1 MQDFFLGVGNW
12 YADMNFTFAFC
23 FSYKTMIPTDWTLS
37 GQLYGEP
44 ISLLQCGTIILS
56 TMVPQPPTSNSIFTH
71 LEIIEALV
79 EEKNSQAQITATEGN
94 PPKWCNPT
102 QLIKIDAADKTN
114 SSKSCNSPNSSYS
127 LANLP
132 CFSFVI
138 YHEWWWYSPE
148 ESWLVH
154 LILPGFERIHLL
166 QGLEAGG

>member
-71 LEIIEALV
+71 LEIIEVLV

-94 PPKWCNPT
+94 PPK
-102 QLIKIDAADKTN
+102 
-114 SSKSCNSPNSSYS
+114 
-127 LANLP
+127 
-132 CFSFVI
+132 
-138 YHEWWWYSPE
+138 
-148 ESWLVH
+148 
-154 LILPGFERIHLL
+154 
-166 QGLEAGG
+166 

>member
-1 MQDFFLGVGNW
+1 MSQICGVGGWWGPLFYGSLPLPTFFFAGFALCRYGMNFTFSSPFFFRSNQDKLDIVMTTLFIGVGNW

-79 EEKNSQAQITATEGN
+79 KEKKLSNSDYCNWRQPTQVMQ
-94 PPKWCNPT
+94 PNPT
-102 QLIKIDAADKTN
+102 HHNWCSGQNQLK
-114 SSKSCNSPNSSYS
+114 
-127 LANLP
+127 
-132 CFSFVI
+132 
-138 YHEWWWYSPE
+138 
-148 ESWLVH
+148 
-154 LILPGFERIHLL
+154 
-166 QGLEAGG
+166 

>member
-44 ISLLQCGTIILS
+44 ISLLQCGTMILS

-79 EEKNSQAQITATEGN
+79 EEKKTLKLRLLQLKATH
-94 PPKWCNPT
+94 PSDAT
-102 QLIKIDAADKTN
+102 Q
-114 SSKSCNSPNSSYS
+114 PNSSQ
-127 LANLP
+127 LMQRTNQLK
-132 CFSFVI
+132 
-138 YHEWWWYSPE
+138 
-148 ESWLVH
+148 
-154 LILPGFERIHLL
+154 
-166 QGLEAGG
+166 